1 MKILLFDRAIIFL
14 DITTKQSTM
23 TDATTFEQAKLAIL
37 RSFNL
42 EGATECES
50 GPETEQWKNHPDY
63 PKEYLFWAEFK
74 NGEGGKD
81 GKFIFYDLKVKDTSS
96 EQLVYT
102 INQMKFTKQYFDE
115 IIVSIDSSKFG
126 NIKRVNRCEETR
138 SFRTRME
145 QLLLSNQ

>member
-1 MKILLFDRAIIFL
+1 
-14 DITTKQSTM
+14 M

-42 EGATECES
+42 EGATECKS
-50 GPETEQWKNHPDY
+50 GLETERWKNHPDY

-145 QLLLSNQ
+145 QLLLSNQWMNMFC